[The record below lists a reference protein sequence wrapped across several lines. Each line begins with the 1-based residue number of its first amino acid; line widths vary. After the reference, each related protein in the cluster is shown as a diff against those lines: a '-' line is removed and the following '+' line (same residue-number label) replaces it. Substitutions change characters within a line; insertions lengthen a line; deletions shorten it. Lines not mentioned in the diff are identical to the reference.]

1 MRRTTLTAHRP
12 TTTRAAAAVMTA
24 GLLAALTACG
34 AAQDATS
41 TSGEVDVSH
50 VHGLAVDPADPDRLY
65 VATHEGLAAYTDD
78 DGLQQVGDNRS
89 DFMGFAVGPEGTL
102 YASGHPGEGDDG
114 PFALGLIASEDAGA
128 TWENVSLSGE
138 ADFHALDAHDDGV
151 YGFDAA
157 SGLMRTSTDGADW
170 TDVPTDVGFIDLAA
184 DPTSNRILGTT
195 EQGLVAS
202 TNGGRSFQP
211 VDGAPPLILVDFSPE
226 GDLVG
231 IDSQG
236 RVRSVSPS
244 GAWTTQ
250 SGLADNGLQAL
261 ATGPDGV
268 VWLLDGAG
276 LRRSTDGGD
285 SFDPA
290 PAW

>member
-1 MRRTTLTAHRP
+1 MPRSAVPAPRSLP
-12 TTTRAAAAVMTA
+12 GRAAGVAPTACLIAV
-24 GLLAALTACG
+24 LAACG
-34 AAQDATS
+34 TEPDPVS
-41 TSGEVDVSH
+41 SGEVDVSH
-50 VHGLAVDPADPDRLY
+50 VHGLGVDPENPDRLY

-78 DGLQQVGDNRS
+78 DGLEQVGDNRS

-114 PFALGLIASEDAGA
+114 PFALGLIASQDAGA
-128 TWENVSLSGE
+128 TWEDVSLSGE
-138 ADFHALDAHDDGV
+138 ADFHALDAHDAGV

-157 SGLMRTSTDGADW
+157 SGLLRTSSDGVDW
-170 TDVPTDVGFIDLAA
+170 TDVPTDVAFIDLAA
-184 DPTSNRILGTT
+184 DPTSDRLLGTT

-202 TNGGRSFQP
+202 TDGGRSFEP
-211 VDGAPPLILVDFSPE
+211 VDGAPPLILVDFSPD

-231 IDSQG
+231 IDSRG
-236 RVRSVSPS
+236 RVRTASAS

-250 SGLADNGLQAL
+250 SGVADSGLQAF
-261 ATGPDGV
+261 ASGPDGV

-276 LRRSTDGGD
+276 LRRSTDRGD